1 VEIINALMPKLVH
14 LGALLYLICFL
25 FRNQL
30 LLRTFAI
37 LGDLAYTGYYWTAS
51 DQPLYEAMS
60 YSILNMIIN
69 FVMIML
75 IFNDKRHR
83 HLSDDELKLY
93 QDLKGIS
100 PGDFRKLMRLGT
112 WNKASETIALTTEG
126 QAVDQLHYILD
137 GALEITKSGR
147 AIDVS
152 PGIFIGEIAYL
163 RNTPASATVL
173 AKAGTIYI
181 SWPFSILQKM
191 TLQQDSL
198 RQSLTNL
205 LSSDLAAKVARS

>member
-1 VEIINALMPKLVH
+1 
-14 LGALLYLICFL
+14 
-25 FRNQL
+25 
-30 LLRTFAI
+30 
-37 LGDLAYTGYYWTAS
+37 
-51 DQPLYEAMS
+51 
-60 YSILNMIIN
+60 
-69 FVMIML
+69 
-75 IFNDKRHR
+75 
-83 HLSDDELKLY
+83 
-93 QDLKGIS
+93 
-100 PGDFRKLMRLGT
+100 
-112 WNKASETIALTTEG
+112 
-126 QAVDQLHYILD
+126 LD

-173 AKAGTIYI
+173 AKAGTTYI